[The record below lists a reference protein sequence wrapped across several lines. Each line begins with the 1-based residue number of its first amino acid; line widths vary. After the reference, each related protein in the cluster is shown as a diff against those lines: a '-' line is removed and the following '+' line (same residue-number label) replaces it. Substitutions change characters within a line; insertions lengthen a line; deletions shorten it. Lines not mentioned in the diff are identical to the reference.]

1 MKLEELNVNG
11 PIEQNVF
18 GKSGVYECLHIQKK
32 SMSLRDYREKT
43 VCFDRLTAARQSEEV
58 ETMVVRGLCS
68 FGRASCFRRHST
80 GQIW

>member
-32 SMSLRDYREKT
+32 SMSLKDYRDKT
-43 VCFDRLTAARQSEEV
+43 GSFDRLTSGKQPEEV
-58 ETMVVRGLCS
+58 ETMVSRGLCS
-68 FGRASCFRRHST
+68 FGRASSFRRRCMEL
-80 GQIW
+80 IW